1 MAMATS
7 SRKSH
12 GFLIVLVGPSGVGKS
27 TLSNA
32 LKNRLNVAYIV
43 SATTR
48 PRKPG
53 DELGKQYDHISRE
66 EFFRR
71 LENDEF
77 LEYAQVY
84 DDYYGTPQHPA
95 LDYLAEGK
103 DVLLE
108 IDVQGALQIRY
119 QYPKALLIFVLPP
132 DGATLRKRLIDR
144 GRDMADDIDK
154 RFRAA
159 RREIHM
165 AKGSRAFDHM
175 VINDNLEEAVDEL
188 IKIIKLER
196 TGGL

>member
-1 MAMATS
+1 MAS
-7 SRKSH
+7 PNKQPH

-27 TLSNA
+27 TLSNE
-32 LKNRLNVAYIV
+32 LKDRLNVAYIV

-53 DELGKQYDHISRE
+53 DEVGKQYDHITRE

-84 DDYYGTPQHPA
+84 DDYYGTPRHPA
-95 LDYLAEGK
+95 IDFLYEGK

-119 QYPKALLIFVLPP
+119 QYPEALLIFVLPP
-132 DGATLRKRLIDR
+132 DGPTLRKRLIDR
-144 GRDMADDIDK
+144 GRDKADDIDK

-175 VINDNLEEAVDEL
+175 VINDSLDRAVEEL
-188 IKIIKLER
+188 TKIIKLER